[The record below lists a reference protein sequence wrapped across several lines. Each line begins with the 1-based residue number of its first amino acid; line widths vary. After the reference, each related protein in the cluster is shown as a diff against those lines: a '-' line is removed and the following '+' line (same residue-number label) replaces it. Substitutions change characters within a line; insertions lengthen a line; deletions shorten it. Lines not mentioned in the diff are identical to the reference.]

1 MDVTDATFAQEVI
14 ERSHALPV
22 IVDFWAAWC
31 GPCRQLAPVLE
42 QAVARFEGEVVLAKV
57 DIDQNPLLA
66 RTYRVMS
73 IPFVKA
79 FVGGREAAEFT
90 GLQPAPSVEAFV
102 RALVPSR
109 ADRLVERGDEDSLR
123 EALAIDPGHTGAR
136 VALGRMLYEDGRT
149 DDARTVLVDAPF
161 DSVAAG
167 LLARIDL
174 KGTAHPD
181 IAAGLH
187 HLDAGRV
194 EPGLTHLLDAVRAAP
209 AGDLRDRLRTA
220 MVGVFAELG
229 EHHPT
234 TVRFRKR
241 LAQSL
246 Y

>member
-14 ERSHALPV
+14 ERSHGQPV
-22 IVDFWAAWC
+22 VVDFWAPWC
-31 GPCRQLAPVLE
+31 GPCRQLAPLLE
-42 QAVARFEGEVVLAKV
+42 QAVARFEGEVALAKV
-57 DIDQNPLLA
+57 DIDQNPTLA

-79 FVGGREAAEFT
+79 FAGGREVGEFT
-90 GLQPAPSVEAFV
+90 GLQPAASVDAFV
-102 RALVPSR
+102 RALIPSK

-123 EALAIDPGHTGAR
+123 EALAIDAGHTGAR
-136 VALGRMLYEDGRT
+136 VALGRLLYDDGRASE
-149 DDARTVLVDAPF
+149 ARAVLVDAPF
-161 DSVAAG
+161 DPIAAGLVARIDLAGTADPDVAAG
-167 LLARIDL
+167 LD
-174 KGTAHPD
+174 G
-181 IAAGLH
+181 
-187 HLDAGRV
+187 LDAGRV
-194 EPGLTHLLDAVRAAP
+194 EPGLTHLLDAVRGTP
-209 AGDLRDRLRTA
+209 PGDLRDRLRTA